1 MDQQKILGYF
11 IEEAQEHLETLERGI
26 LDLAK
31 VVQDSEQVNEMFR
44 AAHSVKGGAAMLGY
58 TSIQKT
64 AHRLEDAFKVLK
76 EHQLPVD
83 QKLESLF
90 LNGYDVL
97 QDLVEK
103 LQSPAGLQPE
113 EADSI
118 VDGASHQFEE
128 LQNYLNYLL
137 NQGGGTIVQEE
148 EDFPVPGSA
157 KPAAVSTDDLPGE
170 IKILLHK
177 MLQVFKQEAT
187 PNSRQKLQ
195 EYCGRLGKLAPKQEN
210 WQHLLSLSKQAIA
223 NPLHSYRTL
232 APVVLKDL
240 KYGCDCFSLEKPEE
254 IRVSAGLKQLA
265 SSQIA
270 QVLVPVEPGAAASVL
285 LQVFNDSQ
293 VRQLIKNLSAPHH

>member
-44 AAHSVKGGAAMLGY
+44 AAHSIKGGAAMLGY

-64 AHRLEDAFKVLK
+64 AHRLEDAFKILK
-76 EHQLPVD
+76 EHELPID

-103 LQSPAGLQPE
+103 LQSPTGLQPE

-118 VDGASHQFEE
+118 VEGASHQFEE
-128 LQNYLNYLL
+128 LQNYLSYLTT
-137 NQGGGTIVQEE
+137 QGAAPTAPAEKVA
-148 EDFPVPGSA
+148 A
-157 KPAAVSTDDLPGE
+157 KTTHVSTFNEADIPGE
-170 IKILLHK
+170 IKTLLHK
-177 MLQVFKQEAT
+177 MLQLFKQEA
-187 PNSRQKLQ
+187 NSASREKLQ
-195 EYCGRLGKLAPKQEN
+195 EYCTRLGRLAPKQEN
-210 WQHLLSLSKQAIA
+210 WQYVLSLSKQAIA

-240 KYGCDCFSLEKPEE
+240 KQGYDCFSLQKTQD
-254 IRVSAGLKQLA
+254 IRASAGLKQLA
-265 SSQIA
+265 STHVA
-270 QVLVPVEPGAAASVL
+270 QVLIPVEPMAAASILVK
-285 LQVFNDSQ
+285 VFNDSQ
-293 VRQLIKNLSAPHH
+293 LRQLIKNLSAPH

>member
-118 VDGASHQFEE
+118 VEGASHQFED
-128 LQNYLNYLL
+128 LQNYLKYLL
-137 NQGGGTIVQEE
+137 THGGATTTKSGEMA
-148 EDFPVPGSA
+148 A
-157 KPAAVSTDDLPGE
+157 KTTNLGKSTFNEADIPGE
-170 IKILLHK
+170 IKVILHK
-177 MLQVFKQEAT
+177 MLQLFKQEANAT
-187 PNSRQKLQ
+187 SREKLQ
-195 EYCGRLGKLAPKQEN
+195 EYCTRLGRLAPKQEN
-210 WQHLLSLSKQAIA
+210 WQYVLSLSKQAIS

-240 KYGCDCFSLEKPEE
+240 KHGYDCFSLQKKED
-254 IRVSAGLKQLA
+254 IRASAGLKQLA
-265 SSQIA
+265 ATHVA
-270 QVLVPVEPGAAASVL
+270 QVLIPAEPNAAASILVKI
-285 LQVFNDSQ
+285 FNDSQ
-293 VRQLIKNLSAPHH
+293 LRQLIKNLSSPQ

>member
-26 LDLAK
+26 LDLSA

-64 AHRLEDAFKVLK
+64 AHRLEDSFKVLK
-76 EHQLPVD
+76 EHQLPID

-90 LNGYDVL
+90 LKGYDVL

-103 LQSPAGLQPE
+103 LQSPSGLQPE

-118 VDGASHQFEE
+118 VEGASHQFEE

-137 NQGGGTIVQEE
+137 NHGGSTPEADV
-148 EDFPVPGSA
+148 DATATMAPVSND
-157 KPAAVSTDDLPGE
+157 VSDLPAE

-177 MLQVFKQEAT
+177 MLAVFKQEAT
-187 PNSRQKLQ
+187 GTNRDKLL
-195 EYCGRLGKLAPKQEN
+195 EYCGRLGKLAPKQEA
-210 WQHLLSLSKQAIA
+210 WQQVLSLCEQAIA
-223 NPLHSYRTL
+223 NPIHSYRTL
-232 APVVLKDL
+232 APVVLTDL
-240 KYGCDCFSLEKPEE
+240 KQGCDCFALQQPDE
-254 IRVSAGLKQLA
+254 IKASKGLKHLA
-265 SSQIA
+265 AAQTP
-270 QVLVPVEPGAAASVL
+270 QVLIPTEPSAAASVL
-285 LQVFNDSQ
+285 SQVFNAKQIS
-293 VRQLIKNLSAPHH
+293 QLIQHLSAKG

>member
-44 AAHSVKGGAAMLGY
+44 AAHSIKGGAAMLGY

-64 AHRLEDAFKVLK
+64 SHRLEDAFKILK
-76 EHQLPVD
+76 EHELPID

-103 LQSPAGLQPE
+103 LQSPTGLQPE

-118 VDGASHQFEE
+118 VEGASHQFEE
-128 LQNYLNYLL
+128 LQNYLSYLMTH
-137 NQGGGTIVQEE
+137 GGAPSAQPEKVAAKTTSVGAGTFNEADI
-148 EDFPVPGSA
+148 PV
-157 KPAAVSTDDLPGE
+157 E
-170 IKILLHK
+170 IKTILHK
-177 MLQVFKQEAT
+177 MLQLFKQEA
-187 PNSRQKLQ
+187 NAASREKLQ
-195 EYCGRLGKLAPKQEN
+195 EYCTRLGRLAPKQEN
-210 WQHLLSLSKQAIA
+210 WQYLLSLSKQAIA

-240 KYGCDCFSLEKPEE
+240 KQGYDCFSLQKTQD
-254 IRVSAGLKQLA
+254 IRASVGLKQLA
-265 SSQIA
+265 SSHVA
-270 QVLVPVEPGAAASVL
+270 QVLIPVEPTAAANIL
-285 LQVFNDSQ
+285 IKVFNDSQ
-293 VRQLIKNLSAPHH
+293 LRQLIKNLSAPH